1 MIKAPRTVV
10 KNPAYKALFEP
21 FKMGN
26 LQLKNRV
33 VMPPMWSKMGTAF
46 GEVTDRMI
54 DFYVERA
61 KNGVGLIVIEN
72 TCVSWPA
79 GKVSCNP
86 IRLDD
91 DKFIQGM
98 HDLAEAVHSYGTK
111 IATDLQHAG
120 RQTTIGATEGSPIES
135 CSAEPCLRCGVDL
148 PHALTRDEIKVKVEE
163 FAQAVR
169 RTRDAGFD
177 MAQLHGA
184 HGYLITNFISPY
196 QNKRTD
202 EYGGS
207 FENRMRFLGEI
218 IARSREL
225 VGPDFHIEV
234 RYSADEGV
242 EGGNTID
249 DGVRIARWLEEQ
261 GVNSLSVS
269 VGTYESWPLV
279 TPTMAAPRAP
289 YAKYGKAIKAAV
301 SIPVT
306 LVGKLDDPADAV
318 RMLEEGNCDLVAIG
332 RQLIADAAWAA
343 KVADDRYDDVIPCLH
358 CGEGCLGSLLRG
370 RRLSCDVN
378 PAAGRESA
386 WAVSRALV
394 AKKVLVIGGGP
405 AGLEAAKVAKQRGH
419 DVTLYEKEKLGG
431 LLNYAGVPAFKD
443 DIRRYMKYAIDQVT
457 KLGVDL
463 KLGEEVTPSMVDTIK
478 PDVIIVAT
486 GARPIQLSSLTEDA
500 GRMTTVTDLLAGDM
514 PPGDTVVVIGGGHV
528 GCEVAWHL
536 GLAGKK
542 VTIVEMLP
550 NIATDTIEVNRL
562 EILDVFDKLGVA
574 VRTNTTA
581 TAVGPL
587 GVQVSTVDGR
597 TQEIAADIVVS
608 AVGFRADTG
617 LYEHLKDKAPEVFA
631 IGGCAGGQRIFHAT
645 HDGGE
650 VARMI

>member
-1 MIKAPRTVV
+1 MIKADRTVV

-21 FKMGN
+21 FRLGN

-46 GEVTDRMI
+46 GEVTQQMI

-61 KNGVGLIVIEN
+61 KNDVGLIVIEN

-98 HDLAEAVHSYGTK
+98 HDLAEAVHRYGTK

-120 RQTTIGATEGSPIES
+120 RQTTIGATEGMPLES
-135 CSAEPCLRCGVDL
+135 CSAEPCIRCGDV
-148 PHALTRDEIKVKVEE
+148 PHALTRDETKLKVEE
-163 FAQAVR
+163 FAQGVR

-242 EGGNTID
+242 EGGNTLE
-249 DGVRIARWLEEQ
+249 DGARIARWLEQQ
-261 GVNSLSVS
+261 GIDSLSVS

-289 YAKYGKAIKAAV
+289 YAHIGKAIKAAV

-378 PAAGRESA
+378 PAVGKESSWGISPA
-386 WAVSRALV
+386 SL
-394 AKKVLVIGGGP
+394 AKRVLIVGGGP
-405 AGLEAAKVAKQRGH
+405 AGLEAAKIAKLRGH
-419 DVTLYEKEKLGG
+419 DVTLYEKDRLGG
-431 LLNYAGVPAFKD
+431 LLNYAGVPVFKD
-443 DIRRYMKYAIDQVT
+443 DIRRYQKYAIDQLT
-457 KLGVDL
+457 KLGVDV
-463 KLGEEVTPSMVDTIK
+463 KLGEEVTVGMVDRIK
-478 PDVIIVAT
+478 PDVVIVAT
-486 GARPIQLSSLTEDA
+486 GARPIQLSSLRGEVDRVT
-500 GRMTTVTDLLAGDM
+500 GVTDLLAGDM
-514 PPGDTVVVIGGGHV
+514 PAGDTVVVIGGGHV

-550 NIATDTIEVNRL
+550 DLATDTIEVNRL
-562 EILDVFDKLGVA
+562 EILDIFQKLGVT

-581 TAVGPL
+581 TGVSPF
-587 GVQVSTVDGR
+587 GVQVKTVDGR

-608 AVGFRADTG
+608 AIGFKADTG
-617 LYEHLKDKAPEVFA
+617 LYEQLKDKAPEVFA